1 MLLTRLYNEKLAQA
15 SYLVADLTTKEGIV
29 IDPNREVSRYVEAA
43 QKEGVKIVA
52 VTETHIHADF
62 VSGARELAGRVS
74 AKLYLSDAGEAPWKY
89 AFANEK
95 GVVLLN
101 DGDIIEVGGLRLHA
115 AHTPGHTPE
124 HLSFVL
130 VDTAVSPAPIGMFTG
145 DFLFVGDV
153 GRPDLLEKTA
163 NEKGSA
169 DAMARTLYKSIQKM
183 RDGPDHLQIWPG
195 HGAGSACGK
204 GISAMPQSTLGYE
217 KISNHAFS
225 YRDEDAFVAG
235 VLAGQTEPP
244 PYFAEMKRV
253 NRAGP
258 EKLAGRSR
266 AARVSVKQ
274 IAETLDKGGLVVDTR
289 TTGDFAAE
297 HIPGTINIPFNKSFV
312 QWAGWLIPVDAD
324 VTLII
329 DARQG
334 GGIDEAVRDLA
345 LIGIEK
351 VVGWTGHNTIATW
364 KSEGRA
370 LGTTTQWDIE
380 EMKLCVRDDAITVI
394 DVRTPAEFREGH
406 IPGAKNI
413 PLGTA
418 GMGVAEIPTDKPI
431 VVHCQGGTR
440 SSIAASVLQKAG
452 VKNVINL
459 TGGFGSW
466 KKAGGEVTRE
476 TTS

>member
-1 MLLTRLYNEKLAQA
+1 MLLTRLYNDKLAQA
-15 SYLVADLTTKEGIV
+15 SYLVADLASKEAIV
-29 IDPNREVSRYVEAA
+29 IDPTREMSRYVDAA

-62 VSGARELAGRVS
+62 VSGARELATRVG

-89 AFANEK
+89 AFARED
-95 GVVLLN
+95 GAVLIK

-130 VDTAVSPAPIGMFTG
+130 VDSSVSPAPVGMFTG

-153 GRPDLLEKTA
+153 GRPDLLEKSA
-163 NEKGSA
+163 GEKGTTQ
-169 DAMARTLYKSIQKM
+169 AMARTLYKSIEKM

-217 KISNHAFS
+217 KIANHAFS
-225 YRDEDAFVAG
+225 YKDEDAFVAG
-235 VLAGQTEPP
+235 VLAGQTDPP

-258 EKLAGRSR
+258 ATLSGRTR
-266 AARVSVKQ
+266 AARVSVTQ
-274 IAETLDKGGLVVDTR
+274 IAETLEKGGLVVDTR
-289 TTGDFAAE
+289 STTDFAAE
-297 HIPGTINIPFNKSFV
+297 HIPGTINVPFNTAFV
-312 QWAGWLIPVDAD
+312 GWAGWLIPVDKD
-324 VTLII
+324 VTLIM

-334 GGIDEAVRDLA
+334 GGIDEAVRDLSM
-345 LIGIEK
+345 IGIER
-351 VVGWTGHNTIATW
+351 VVAWTGHNVLATW
-364 KSEGRA
+364 KSEDRK
-370 LGTTTQWDIE
+370 LETTTQWDVE
-380 EMKLCVRDDAITVI
+380 EMKLCVRDDAVTVI
-394 DVRTPAEFREGH
+394 DVRSPSEFASGH
-406 IPGAKNI
+406 IRGATNI
-413 PLGTA
+413 PLGVVGPRA
-418 GMGVAEIPTDKPI
+418 GEIPAGKPI

-440 SSIAASVLQKAG
+440 SSIAASVLQARG

-459 TGGFGSW
+459 TGGIGAW
-466 KKAGGEVTRE
+466 RKAGGEVKTE
-476 TTS
+476 NAS

>member
-1 MLLTRLYNEKLAQA
+1 MLLSRLYNDKLAQT
-15 SYLVADLTTKEGIV
+15 SWLVADLSSKEAIV
-29 IDPNREVSRYVEAA
+29 IDPNRDVSRYVDAA
-43 QKEGVKIVA
+43 QKEGVKIVG

-62 VSGARELAGRVS
+62 VSGARELAQRVG

-89 AFANEK
+89 AFAKES
-95 GVVLLN
+95 GAVLLN
-101 DGDIIEVGGLRLHA
+101 DGDIIEVGGLRFHV

-124 HLSFVL
+124 HLSFIL
-130 VDTAVSPAPIGMFTG
+130 VDTAVSPAPIGASTG

-153 GRPDLLEKTA
+153 GRPDLLEKSA
-163 NEKGSA
+163 HEKGTT
-169 DAMARTLYKSIQKM
+169 DAMARLLYKSVQKM

-225 YRDEDAFVAG
+225 YKDEDAFVAG
-235 VLAGQTEPP
+235 VLKDLTSPP
-244 PYFAEMKRV
+244 PYFAEMKRI
-253 NRAGP
+253 NRDGP
-258 EKLAGRSR
+258 ETLSGRTR

-274 IAETLDKGGLVVDTR
+274 IAETLEKGGMVVDTR
-289 TTGDFAAE
+289 TTSDFAAE

-324 VTLII
+324 VTLIM

-351 VVGWTGHNTIATW
+351 VTAWAGHNVVATW
-364 KSEGRA
+364 KSEGRN
-370 LGTTTQWDIE
+370 LDTTTQWDVE
-380 EMKLCVRDDAITVI
+380 EMKLCVRDHAVMVV
-394 DVRTPAEFREGH
+394 DVRSESEFADGH
-406 IPGAKNI
+406 IEGAKNI
-413 PLGTA
+413 PLGVVGQRA
-418 GMGVAEIPTDKPI
+418 GEIPTDRPI

-440 SSIAASVLQKAG
+440 SSIAASVLQKQG
-452 VKNVINL
+452 MKNVINL
-459 TGGFGSW
+459 TGGFGAW
-466 KKAGGEVTRE
+466 KKAGGEVKTE
-476 TTS
+476 GTS